1 MSDGYSGSD
10 FSGIVN
16 VKIGESAARELD
28 RAAKLL
34 AGIPGG
40 IEKAAGAA
48 LTRAAVSGRASAARE
63 VNKQYTLKT
72 ADFKKYTK
80 SYQHIQRS
88 VGEISVSIEFR
99 GYHIPLIRF
108 NSRVGQNGLYTVN
121 VKRDNVGQTFK
132 HVFRAEMKSGY
143 IGLFERYGKGSLP
156 IEQKMGPSVPQMMSA
171 NEKLPDAVGE
181 QVRRTFEDRM
191 EHEIM
196 AVMNGWHG

>member
-1 MSDGYSGSD
+1 MSDSYSGSD

-16 VKIGESAARELD
+16 VKIDKSAAKELD

-48 LTRAAVSGRASAARE
+48 LTRAASSGRASAARE

-80 SYQHIQRS
+80 SYQHVRRS
-88 VGEISVSIEFR
+88 AGEISVGIEFR

-108 NSRVGQNGLYTVN
+108 DSRLNLSGLYVEN
-121 VKRDNVGQTFK
+121 VKRENSPGALR
-132 HVFRAEMKSGY
+132 HVFRAEMKSGH
-143 IGLFERYGKGSLP
+143 IGLFERYGKDSLP
-156 IEQKMGPSVPQMMSA
+156 IGQLYGPSVPQMMSA

-181 QVRRTFEDRM
+181 QVRRTFEERM

-196 AVMNGWHG
+196 AVMNGWHS